1 MVKRRLLYYVL
12 HLQRETETINAQ
24 NETEGFKSSR
34 FINMWNVY
42 AKKKMKLKIKK
53 LFFFFKFNPRFFRYD
68 SRKMLYIDY
77 LKRMPSMIIAS
88 KNGG

>member
-42 AKKKMKLKIKK
+42 AKKKVKLKIKK
-53 LFFFFKFNPRFFRYD
+53 LFFFNLTRDFSFKTHAIYD
-68 SRKMLYIDY
+68 YRIKKWRIITCEFIDTTVY
-77 LKRMPSMIIAS
+77 
-88 KNGG
+88 